1 MAIRLRMF
9 GKLAVTGPDGADLT
23 PAGSRK
29 GLGLIAVVALAPDM
43 RCTRAEVQAL
53 LWSDRTPAQQS
64 GSLRQALAEVRRA
77 LGRWSA
83 ALGSDRAE
91 VWLDP
96 ALVRLE
102 PQPDPALTLL
112 QGLSVPDPA
121 FEGWLRLQRRVAQSQ
136 PIEAFDPQGAQ
147 DTPLHKPRIFI
158 LRSPDQPAN
167 AAFATSLFADV
178 LSRSLLEQ
186 FTVEICETTARVIQK
201 HKPTDYVFSAEALV
215 EPGYTA
221 FRVALEAGPRRR
233 RLWFG
238 HQRAPG
244 PPTEDAL
251 DRDNLQRLVNEAV
264 EGYAEVLLTDQAPAR
279 DRLNAS
285 ILGRTAV
292 RQVFSMRPD
301 LYPGADDLLDRA
313 FCLDPRGI
321 YLAWRVLLRIVQ
333 LVERHPVDAPAVA
346 AEAVA
351 LARRAMEFEP
361 LNSMVLAAASNV
373 ASLVESNPHAAVE
386 LAQRAVRLNRANP
399 FGWDCL
405 STAALHVGKLE
416 EAHVFAVKA
425 QYLAGDTPF
434 KHWYDMGRALTA
446 TVTHRTDEAL
456 ALAGAASVMPHFKP
470 PLRYIA
476 ALHAHNGQTQAA
488 HAALARLR
496 ALEPDFD
503 PEMMERDPA
512 YPVAALRR
520 SEILRKG
527 LFGRLC

>member
-1 MAIRLRMF
+1 
-9 GKLAVTGPDGADLT
+9 
-23 PAGSRK
+23 
-29 GLGLIAVVALAPDM
+29 
-43 RCTRAEVQAL
+43 
-53 LWSDRTPAQQS
+53 
-64 GSLRQALAEVRRA
+64 
-77 LGRWSA
+77 
-83 ALGSDRAE
+83 
-91 VWLDP
+91 
-96 ALVRLE
+96 
-102 PQPDPALTLL
+102 
-112 QGLSVPDPA
+112 
-121 FEGWLRLQRRVAQSQ
+121 
-136 PIEAFDPQGAQ
+136 
-147 DTPLHKPRIFI
+147 
-158 LRSPDQPAN
+158 
-167 AAFATSLFADV
+167 
-178 LSRSLLEQ
+178 
-186 FTVEICETTARVIQK
+186 
-201 HKPTDYVFSAEALV
+201 
-215 EPGYTA
+215 
-221 FRVALEAGPRRR
+221 VALEAGPRRR

-238 HQRAPG
+238 HQRAAG
-244 PPTEDAL
+244 PPTEDVL
-251 DRDNLQRLVNEAV
+251 ERDNLQRLVNEAV
-264 EGYAEVLLTDQAPAR
+264 ESYAEVMLTDQAPAR

-333 LVERHPVDAPAVA
+333 LVERHPVDARSVA
-346 AEAVA
+346 AEAIS
-351 LARRAMEFEP
+351 LSRRAMEFEP
-361 LNSMVLAAASNV
+361 MNSMVLAAASNV
-373 ASLVESNPHAAVE
+373 ASLVETNPHGAVE

-456 ALAGAASVMPHFKP
+456 ALAGAASVVPHFKP

-476 ALHAHNGQTQAA
+476 ALHAHNGQPDAA
-488 HAALARLR
+488 LAALARLR
-496 ALEPDFD
+496 DLEPDFD

-520 SEILRKG
+520 SEILRRG

>member
-1 MAIRLRMF
+1 M
-9 GKLAVTGPDGADLT
+9 
-23 PAGSRK
+23 
-29 GLGLIAVVALAPDM
+29 
-43 RCTRAEVQAL
+43 
-53 LWSDRTPAQQS
+53 
-64 GSLRQALAEVRRA
+64 RRA
-77 LGRWSA
+77 FGPWSG
-83 ALGSDRAE
+83 ALGSNRAE
-91 VWLDP
+91 IWFDP
-96 ALVRLE
+96 AQVLVE
-102 PQPDPALTLL
+102 PQPEPAEPLL
-112 QGLSVPDPA
+112 QGLSILDPA
-121 FEGWLRLQRRVAQSQ
+121 FEGWLRLQRRQSRAG
-136 PIEAFDPQGAQ
+136 PIEAFQPEGPHDP
-147 DTPLHKPRIFI
+147 PLHKPRVFI
-158 LRSPDQPAN
+158 LRSAAQSPN
-167 AAFATSLFADV
+167 AAFAASLFADI
-178 LSRSLLEQ
+178 LNRSLLEQ

-201 HKPTDYVFSAEALV
+201 HRPTDYVFSTEALV
-215 EPGYTA
+215 EPGFTA

-238 HQRAPG
+238 HQRAAG
-244 PPTEDAL
+244 PPTEEAL
-251 DRDNLQRLVNEAV
+251 ERDNLQRLVNEAV

-333 LVERHPVDAPAVA
+333 LVERHPVDAPTVA
-346 AEAVA
+346 DEAVA
-351 LARRAMEFEP
+351 LSRRAMEFEP

-373 ASLVESNPHAAVE
+373 ASLVETNPHAAVE

-446 TVTHRTDEAL
+446 TVTNRTDEAL

-476 ALHAHNGQTQAA
+476 ALHAHAGQADAA
-488 HAALARLR
+488 FAALARLR
-496 ALEPDFD
+496 DLEPDFD
-503 PEMMERDPA
+503 PEMMERDPG
-512 YPVAALRR
+512 YPVASLRR